1 MVKFF
6 KGKAKSSFLLIFSCV
21 LVAAITGVY
30 ALVCRPEGN
39 AQKEQAVH
47 DRQVVR
53 EKETVYNAEETEIA
67 PQLQLP

>member
-6 KGKAKSSFLLIFSCV
+6 KGKAKSFFLLIFSCI

-30 ALVCRPEGN
+30 ALVCRPDEN
-39 AQKEQAVH
+39 TRKEQSVR

-53 EKETVYNAEETEIA
+53 DKESVYSAEETEIS
-67 PQLQLP
+67 PQLRLP